1 MSLYRS
7 VREEVELQ
15 DESELLRWESKNT
28 LHRLETPGSTEASLQ
43 NEDFGGS
50 DGSKF
55 ADGSTTESPEEIA
68 DWLIAQ
74 SKKRYGPIFADICL
88 EPQYAFNFGE
98 DPLLP
103 DSGSPSSGQDMMWA
117 QLLPPTSQG
126 KE

>member
-7 VREEVELQ
+7 VSEEVELQ

-50 DGSKF
+50 DGSEF

-68 DWLIAQ
+68 D
-74 SKKRYGPIFADICL
+74 
-88 EPQYAFNFGE
+88 
-98 DPLLP
+98 
-103 DSGSPSSGQDMMWA
+103 
-117 QLLPPTSQG
+117 
-126 KE
+126 